1 LTAILS
7 LTGGA
12 TNPFSLLYL
21 VQITLSALVLSK
33 FWTWILGALSTI
45 GFGLLFFIRL
55 PAATAASHHIEE
67 EGFSP
72 HLVGMWIAFVI
83 AAGLIT
89 FFTGKISDALRKR
102 DRDVLTLQE
111 QVAKSERLA
120 SLVTLAAGAAHE
132 LGTPLGT
139 IAIVAGELEHYAGN
153 IARNDA
159 VLVDSRLIR
168 SEVERCRRILERMSA
183 QSAEPVGETPVSIRL
198 SDLLEEVRA
207 QFPEFRR
214 PALRVEV
221 LDSDVAAV
229 LPERATVQSLVALV
243 QNAFDASPEGQ
254 GVVISAGTSNTVLR
268 ICVKDEGDGMPPSV
282 LRRIGEPFFTTKEP
296 GKGMGLGTFL
306 VRTFAESMGGRM
318 LFDSIP
324 QVGTTATLE
333 LPMTSSEKEHVT
345 H

>member
-1 LTAILS
+1 MLLQKTAFQAVSINS
-7 LTGGA
+7 
-12 TNPFSLLYL
+12 FDH
-21 VQITLSALVLSK
+21 
-33 FWTWILGALSTI
+33 
-45 GFGLLFFIRL
+45 GLEQDGKL

-183 QSAEPVGETPVSIRL
+183 QSAERW
-198 SDLLEEVRA
+198 
-207 QFPEFRR
+207 
-214 PALRVEV
+214 V
-221 LDSDVAAV
+221 LTITSAAADRC
-229 LPERATVQSLVALV
+229 RATSPYRSREE
-243 QNAFDASPEGQ
+243 AS
-254 GVVISAGTSNTVLR
+254 
-268 ICVKDEGDGMPPSV
+268 
-282 LRRIGEPFFTTKEP
+282 
-296 GKGMGLGTFL
+296 
-306 VRTFAESMGGRM
+306 FA
-318 LFDSIP
+318 
-324 QVGTTATLE
+324 
-333 LPMTSSEKEHVT
+333 
-345 H
+345 